1 MSLPAASRRLFP
13 ELVLLPEDGEGEE
26 AREGEALDPQAH
38 APFVIGR
45 LLEDGDGADLAWLV
59 RTYGRER
66 LAAWLRTRGRRQLSR
81 RSQAFWQILLETEA
95 GPTEPDSTGLA
106 HELWPL

>member
-13 ELVLLPEDGEGEE
+13 EVVLAEAGAGEA
-26 AREGEALDPQAH
+26 ARGGEALDPQAH

-45 LLEDGDGADLAWLV
+45 LLEDGDGDDLAWLV

-81 RSQAFWQILLETEA
+81 RSRAFWQILLDTET
-95 GPTEPDSTGLA
+95 GPAEPDDIGPA
-106 HELWPL
+106 RELWPL